1 MCRFSFRAGFHF
13 SAMYVSQDQSGKL
26 PPRPTWDRTIS
37 GLLGIHFSMSVIACF
52 HQLSVSA
59 PVNIP
64 HFSEPLGRAGSRV
77 NQFWGFA
84 LQRVNFENVTAFLP
98 IPLI

>member
-1 MCRFSFRAGFHF
+1 
-13 SAMYVSQDQSGKL
+13 
-26 PPRPTWDRTIS
+26 
-37 GLLGIHFSMSVIACF
+37 MSVIACF

-84 LQRVNFENVTAFLP
+84 LQRVNFENVTGLRRNRLISILIDWNYMRALDNGRLGFKLNLLDRFGHSRFPLFGAVVTCAF
-98 IPLI
+98 

>member
-1 MCRFSFRAGFHF
+1 M
-13 SAMYVSQDQSGKL
+13 KL

-84 LQRVNFENVTAFLP
+84 LQRVNFENVTGLRRNR
-98 IPLI
+98 LISIIDGLELHAGSR